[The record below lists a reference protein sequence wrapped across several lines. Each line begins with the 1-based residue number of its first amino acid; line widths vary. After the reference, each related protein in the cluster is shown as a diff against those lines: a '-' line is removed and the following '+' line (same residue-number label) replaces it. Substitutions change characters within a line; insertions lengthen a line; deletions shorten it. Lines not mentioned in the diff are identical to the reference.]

1 MKITI
6 DYLTLQSLTLK
17 IKFYG
22 QKRFFIPSGYRGCW
36 FSFFGL
42 FGKLFQRIGGQFCTF
57 NVDFTL
63 DLTTP
68 SNAALLATGGFVIAN
83 GIIVAKTVSGNYI
96 AVSSACTHEGTNV
109 QYVKGSDH
117 FYCPNH
123 GAQFSTTGAVVSG
136 PTNRALTAYKV
147 SLSGTLL
154 RIYS

>member
-1 MKITI
+1 MDRK
-6 DYLTLQSLTLK
+6 DFLSQVGMGAAGFLFLGCLGSCSK
-17 IKFYG
+17 ESEG
-22 QKRFFIPSGYRGCW
+22 GAAPS
-36 FSFFGL
+36 
-42 FGKLFQRIGGQFCTF
+42 T
-57 NVDFTL
+57 VDFTL

-68 SNAALLATGGFVIAN
+68 SNATLATIGGFVYSN